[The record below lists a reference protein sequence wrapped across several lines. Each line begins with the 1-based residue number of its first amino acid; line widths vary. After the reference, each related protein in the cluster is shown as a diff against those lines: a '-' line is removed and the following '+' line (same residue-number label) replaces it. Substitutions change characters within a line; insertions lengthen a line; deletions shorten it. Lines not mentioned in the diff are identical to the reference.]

1 MNCRN
6 TFRCLDNSEAPD
18 IEQIRAEYLARRGKR
33 LVSNVK
39 LTVAHEDTSIA
50 PADVPP
56 TSKYM
61 WRNCNIV

>member
-1 MNCRN
+1 MYYRK

-33 LVSNVK
+33 LIPNVE
-39 LTVAHEDTSIA
+39 LTVVHEDTSLA

-56 TSKYM
+56 PTSKYM
-61 WRNCNIV
+61 